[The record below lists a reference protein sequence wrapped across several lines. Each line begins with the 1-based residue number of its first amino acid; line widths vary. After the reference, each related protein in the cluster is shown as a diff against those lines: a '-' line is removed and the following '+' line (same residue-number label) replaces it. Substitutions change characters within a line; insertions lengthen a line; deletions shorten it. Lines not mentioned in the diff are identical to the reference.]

1 MEPLEMDIGVD
12 GYNFRMGFDITQAGH
27 RDIFLAVALSQRPYQ
42 PDVAQVLLNILEPGD
57 TFIDIGAHIG
67 WFTLLGAKIVGPF
80 GRVFAIEP
88 DVLNYR
94 HLKRNLK
101 INGLNG
107 SVYPHRM
114 VVSNETGKIKL
125 YLNQDTDGGHALWPV
140 WKHPANVES
149 NKTRKTTKVRSTT
162 LDNLCEQ
169 EGIRGIKL
177 VKIDT
182 EGAEGAILMG
192 ASGLLSEKRI
202 PHIVMEVNDDGL
214 KHMGSNIEEI
224 GDMMDGCGYSCLRLM
239 ENVPS
244 DVVYNVLFSLKG

>member
-12 GYNFRMGFDITQAGH
+12 GYSFRMGFDITKVGH
-27 RDIFLAVALSQRPYQ
+27 RDIFIDIALSQRPYQ
-42 PDVAQVLLNILEPGD
+42 PDVAQILLDVLKPGD

-88 DVLNYR
+88 DVANYR
-94 HLKRNLK
+94 YLKRNLK

-107 SVYPHRM
+107 SVNPHRV
-114 VVSNETGKIKL
+114 VVSNETGKVKL
-125 YLNQDTDGGHALWPV
+125 YLNQDSDGGHALWPV

-149 NKTRKTTKVRSTT
+149 DKTRKTTKVRSIT

-169 EGIRGIKL
+169 EGIVGAKL
-177 VKIDT
+177 VKIDV
-182 EGAEGAILMG
+182 EGAEGEILKG

-202 PHIVMEVNDDGL
+202 PHIVMEVNNEGL
-214 KHMGSNIEEI
+214 KHMGTNIGEI
-224 GDMMDGCGYSCLRLM
+224 NDMMTNFGYSCTGPL
-239 ENVPS
+239 NVIPEYI
-244 DVVYNVLFSLKG
+244 YNVLFSLEG